1 MWQGDDGRSVA
12 DRYALEAVLHGR
24 GLGVIWRARDLDTG
38 RPVALKQLRPPGW
51 LPADELPTLA
61 ATIRREV
68 AVAAGVHHPAL
79 AYLYDMVLQHG
90 EPFLVME
97 LVDGV
102 TLHELVGR
110 HGLLPPRRVAQLG
123 IDVLGGLAALHQVGV
138 LHGAVSPG
146 CLLVTAAG
154 AARLVGVGTGAVR
167 LDQRALR
174 GGATTSSR
182 VLAPELRAGGPA
194 GPGVDVWAVGATLH
208 YAATG
213 SPPAGAT
220 GTGRAWVASEVAD
233 WLAQVLARLLAAEPA
248 ERPTAADAARM
259 LLAATPDHALP
270 QQAAGPAVVLS
281 PPAEQPALAGIPA
294 PATPPVGAGLAPPSG
309 MVAQPGIAGWNAGT
323 TSETGTDGRAAG
335 AGVLDTAPAGP
346 ATPPW
351 TGGADQATLLLGP
364 GERPEAWASQTG
376 LHGTPARGGPDGP
389 EVYAGDR
396 PGTRATRAAM
406 HRRAR
411 VPRVAELL
419 EDEDRPRTALAVA
432 LVAIFLAALA
442 VLVVVAGVR
451 VLAGLVAPEPQV
463 APPPATAPPPPTR
476 ARAAVTT
483 TPPST
488 ATTTT
493 VPLLRIDRQAESGIL
508 GGGARTMRCDRCSG
522 DDRVGFIGHGGTLTF
537 TGLKAPRL
545 GPYSLSIYYAT
556 DERRDAFLSINGGQ
570 GQPLSFRDTG
580 GFDRV
585 RRVTIPITL
594 RAGENTLTFFNPA
607 GFAPDIDR
615 IRIRPV

>member
-12 DRYALEAVLHGR
+12 DRYALETVLHGR

-38 RPVALKQLRPPGW
+38 RPVALKQLRKPDW
-51 LPADELPTLA
+51 LPAEELPRLA
-61 ATIRREV
+61 ATIRHEV

-79 AYLYDMVLQHG
+79 ARVCDMVLQQG

-110 HGLLPPRRVAQLG
+110 HGPLPPRRVAQLG
-123 IDVLGGLAALHQVGV
+123 VDALGGLAALHQVGV
-138 LHGAVSPG
+138 VHGAVSPG

-154 AARLVGVGTGAVR
+154 AARLVGAGTGAVR
-167 LDQRALR
+167 LDPRALR

-194 GPGVDVWAVGATLH
+194 GPAVDVWAVGATLH

-213 SPPAGAT
+213 SPPAVEA
-220 GTGRAWVASEVAD
+220 GTGQAWVAPEVAD
-233 WLAQVLARLLAAEPA
+233 WLARVLARLLAADA
-248 ERPTAADAARM
+248 AVRPTAADAARM
-259 LLAATPDHALP
+259 LLAATAEHVPEP
-270 QQAAGPAVVLS
+270 PTAGPAAAPTPSV
-281 PPAEQPALAGIPA
+281 EQPAFAGVPA
-294 PATPPVGAGLAPPSG
+294 PAATQPLGAGLATPPGAAAPSG
-309 MVAQPGIAGWNAGT
+309 VPGWSAASTQEGSA
-323 TSETGTDGRAAG
+323 GRAAG
-335 AGVLDTAPAGP
+335 AGVVDAAPAGP
-346 ATPPW
+346 AAAPW
-351 TGGADQATLLLGP
+351 TGGADTLLLGP
-364 GERPEAWASQTG
+364 GEQADPRADRPA
-376 LHGTPARGGPDGP
+376 GGPEGAR
-389 EVYAGDR
+389 AGAD
-396 PGTRATRAAM
+396 PVVVHGTRASRAAA
-406 HRRAR
+406 HRRARQR

-451 VLAGLVAPEPQV
+451 VLAGLAAPEPQ
-463 APPPATAPPPPTR
+463 AARPPATAPPPPTR
-476 ARAAVTT
+476 AKAAVTTT

-493 VPLLRIDRQAESGIL
+493 VPLFRVDRQAESAIL
-508 GGGARTMRCDRCSG
+508 GGGARTMPCDRCSG

-537 TGLKAPRL
+537 PGLKAPQL
-545 GPYSLSIYYAT
+545 GTYNLSIYYGT

-580 GFDRV
+580 GFDRI

-594 RAGENTLTFFNPA
+594 RAGDNTLTFFNPA

-615 IRIRPV
+615 IRIRRT

>member
-38 RPVALKQLRPPGW
+38 RPVALKQLRPPDW
-51 LPADELPTLA
+51 LPADELPALA
-61 ATIRREV
+61 ATIRREA
-68 AVAAGVHHPAL
+68 AVVAGVHHPAL

-102 TLHELVGR
+102 TMHELVGR
-110 HGLLPPRRVAQLG
+110 HGPQPPRRVAQLG
-123 IDVLGGLAALHQVGV
+123 VDVLGGLAALHQVGV

-167 LDQRALR
+167 LDPRALR

-182 VLAPELRAGGPA
+182 VIAPELRAGGPA
-194 GPGVDVWAVGATLH
+194 GPWVDVWAVGATLH

-213 SPPAGAT
+213 SPPAVEG
-220 GTGRAWVASEVAD
+220 GTGQAWVAPEVVD
-233 WLAQVLARLLAAEPA
+233 WLARVLARMLAADQA

-259 LLAATPDHALP
+259 LLGGTSDHAP
-270 QQAAGPAVVLS
+270 PHQAASPAVVLS

-294 PATPPVGAGLAPPSG
+294 SAANPPVGAGPAPPSG
-309 MVAQPGIAGWNAGT
+309 MVAQPGGWSSGS
-323 TSETGTDGRAAG
+323 TSETATAGRAAAG
-335 AGVLDTAPAGP
+335 AGVLDTASAGP

-351 TGGADQATLLLGP
+351 TGAADQATLLLGP
-364 GERPEAWASQTG
+364 GERAGPWAEGTTGAAADGLPDPPETSPSG
-376 LHGTPARGGPDGP
+376 
-389 EVYAGDR
+389 R
-396 PGTRATRAAM
+396 PGTRAAM
-406 HRRAR
+406 HRRARPR

-419 EDEDRPRTALAVA
+419 EDEDRSRTALAVA

-442 VLVVVAGVR
+442 ILLVVAGVR
-451 VLAGLVAPEPQV
+451 VLAGLAAPEPQ
-463 APPPATAPPPPTR
+463 AARPPATAPPPPTR
-476 ARAAVTT
+476 AKAAVTT

-493 VPLLRIDRQAESGIL
+493 IPLLRIDRQAESGIL
-508 GGGARTMRCDRCSG
+508 GGGARTMGCDRCSG
-522 DDRVGFIGHGGTLTF
+522 DDRVGFIGNGGTLTF

-545 GPYSLSIYYAT
+545 GSYNLSIYYAT

-594 RAGENTLTFFNPA
+594 RAGENSITFFNPA

-615 IRIRPV
+615 IRLRPA

>member
-12 DRYALEAVLHGR
+12 DRYALETVLHGR

-38 RPVALKQLRPPGW
+38 RPVALKQLRPPDW
-51 LPADELPTLA
+51 LPAEELPRLA
-61 ATIRREV
+61 ATIRHEV

-79 AYLYDMVLQHG
+79 AYLYDMVMQHG

-97 LVDGV
+97 LVDGT

-110 HGLLPPRRVAQLG
+110 HGPLPPRRVAQLG
-123 IDVLGGLAALHQVGV
+123 ADALGALAALHQVGV

-146 CLLVTAAG
+146 SVLVTAAG

-167 LDQRALR
+167 LDPRALR

-194 GPGVDVWAVGATLH
+194 GPGVDVWAAGATLH

-213 SPPAGAT
+213 SPPT
-220 GTGRAWVASEVAD
+220 GDLRTGQAWVAPEVAD
-233 WLAQVLARLLAAEPA
+233 WLALVLARLLAADAA

-259 LLAATPDHALP
+259 LLGAAPDHA
-270 QQAAGPAVVLS
+270 QAPEAGAVS
-281 PPAEQPALAGIPA
+281 APAEQPASAGIPA
-294 PATPPVGAGLAPPSG
+294 PAATQALAAGVAPTPAT
-309 MVAQPGIAGWNAGT
+309 QPGTAGWGAAAT
-323 TSETGTDGRAAG
+323 PETGTAGRAAG
-335 AGVLDTAPAGP
+335 SAVLDAAPAS
-346 ATPPW
+346 PPW
-351 TGGADQATLLLGP
+351 PGGADQATMLLGP
-364 GERPEAWASQTG
+364 DERADARQPPEAVVPAPPAAGPAG
-376 LHGTPARGGPDGP
+376 LEPYPG
-389 EVYAGDR
+389 AG
-396 PGTRATRAAM
+396 RATRASRAAA
-406 HRRAR
+406 HRRARPR

-442 VLVVVAGVR
+442 LLVVVAGVR
-451 VLAGLVAPEPQV
+451 VLAGLAAPEPQAV
-463 APPPATAPPPPTR
+463 RPPATAAPPPTR
-476 ARAAVTT
+476 AKAAVTTT

-493 VPLLRIDRQAESGIL
+493 VPLLRIDRQAESAIL
-508 GGGARTMRCDRCSG
+508 AGGARPMACDRCSG
-522 DDRVGFIGHGGTLTF
+522 DNRVGFIGGGGTLTF
-537 TGLKAPRL
+537 TGLKAPQL
-545 GPYSLSIYYAT
+545 GQYSLSIYYGT
-556 DERRDAFLSINGGQ
+556 DERRDAFLSINSGQ

-580 GFDRV
+580 GFDRI

-615 IRIRPV
+615 IRIRPA

>member
-12 DRYALEAVLHGR
+12 DRYALETMLHGR

-38 RPVALKQLRPPGW
+38 RPVALKQLRPPDW
-51 LPADELPTLA
+51 LPAEELPRLA
-61 ATIRREV
+61 ATIRNEV

-79 AYLYDMVLQHG
+79 AYLYDMVLQHR

-110 HGLLPPRRVAQLG
+110 HGPLPPRRVAQLG
-123 IDVLGGLAALHQVGV
+123 IDVLGALAALHQVGV

-146 CLLVTAAG
+146 CLLVTTAG

-167 LDQRALR
+167 LDPRALR

-182 VLAPELRAGGPA
+182 VLAPELRTGGPA

-213 SPPAGAT
+213 SPPAGDV
-220 GTGRAWVASEVAD
+220 GTGQAWVAPEVAD
-233 WLAQVLARLLAAEPA
+233 WLAQALARLLAADPS

-259 LLAATPDHALP
+259 LLAAAPDHAPP
-270 QQAAGPAVVLS
+270 QQTAGAAAVLS
-281 PPAEQPALAGIPA
+281 PSAEQPALAGVPA
-294 PATPPVGAGLAPPSG
+294 PAATQPLGAGVAPPSG
-309 MVAQPGIAGWNAGT
+309 MAAQPGMAGWSAGT
-323 TSETGTDGRAAG
+323 TPDPGTTDRAAG
-335 AGVLDTAPAGP
+335 AGVLGTAPAAP
-346 ATPPW
+346 ATAPW
-351 TGGADQATLLLGP
+351 TSGADQATLLLGP
-364 GERPEAWASQTG
+364 GGQADAWAGRTDLQRQPG
-376 LHGTPARGGPDGP
+376 EGGPEPGG
-389 EVYAGDR
+389 VH
-396 PGTRATRAAM
+396 GTRASRAAV
-406 HRRAR
+406 HRRARPR

-442 VLVVVAGVR
+442 LLVVVAGVR
-451 VLAGLVAPEPQV
+451 VLAGLAAPEPQ
-463 APPPATAPPPPTR
+463 AARPPATAAPPPTR
-476 ARAAVTT
+476 AKAAVTTT

-493 VPLLRIDRQAESGIL
+493 IPLLRIDRQAESGIL
-508 GGGARTMRCDRCSG
+508 GGGARTMPCDRCSG
-522 DDRVGFIGHGGTLTF
+522 DDRVGFIGNGGTLTF
-537 TGLKAPRL
+537 TGLKAPQL
-545 GPYSLSIYYAT
+545 GSYSLSIYYGT

-570 GQPLSFRDTG
+570 GQPLAFRDTG
-580 GFDRV
+580 GFDRI

-594 RAGENTLTFFNPA
+594 RAGDNTLSFSNPA

-615 IRIRPV
+615 IRLRPA

>member
-38 RPVALKQLRPPGW
+38 RPVALKQLRPPDW
-51 LPADELPTLA
+51 LPADELPALA
-61 ATIRREV
+61 ATIRREA
-68 AVAAGVHHPAL
+68 AVVAGVHHPAL

-102 TLHELVGR
+102 TMHELVGR
-110 HGLLPPRRVAQLG
+110 HGPLPPRRVAQLG
-123 IDVLGGLAALHQVGV
+123 VDVLGGLAALHQVGV

-182 VLAPELRAGGPA
+182 VIAPELRAGGPA

-213 SPPAGAT
+213 SPPAVEG
-220 GTGRAWVASEVAD
+220 GTGRAWVAPEVAD
-233 WLAQVLARLLAAEPA
+233 WLAQVLARMLAADQA

-259 LLAATPDHALP
+259 LLGATSDHTP
-270 QQAAGPAVVLS
+270 PHQAASPAVVLS
-281 PPAEQPALAGIPA
+281 PSAEQPALAGIPTPEA
-294 PATPPVGAGLAPPSG
+294 NPPVGAGLAPTSG
-309 MVAQPGIAGWNAGT
+309 MVARPGTGGWNSGS
-323 TSETGTDGRAAG
+323 TSETGTAGHAAAG
-335 AGVLDTAPAGP
+335 AGVLDTASAGP

-351 TGGADQATLLLGP
+351 TGAADQATLLLGP
-364 GERPEAWASQTG
+364 GERADPWAEGTGATTADGRPDRLEASPSG
-376 LHGTPARGGPDGP
+376 
-389 EVYAGDR
+389 R
-396 PGTRATRAAM
+396 PGTRAARHQRA
-406 HRRAR
+406 RPR

-419 EDEDRPRTALAVA
+419 EDEDRSRTALAVA

-442 VLVVVAGVR
+442 VLLVVAGVR
-451 VLAGLVAPEPQV
+451 VLAGLAAPEPQ
-463 APPPATAPPPPTR
+463 AARPPATAPPPPTR
-476 ARAAVTT
+476 AKAAVTT

-493 VPLLRIDRQAESGIL
+493 IPLLRIDRQAESGIL
-508 GGGARTMRCDRCSG
+508 GGGARTMECDRCSG
-522 DDRVGFIGHGGTLTF
+522 NDRVGFIGNGGTLTF
-537 TGLKAPRL
+537 AGLKAPRL
-545 GPYSLSIYYAT
+545 GSYSLSIYYAT
-556 DERRDAFLSINGGQ
+556 AERRDAFLSINGGQ

-594 RAGENTLTFFNPA
+594 RAGENSITFFNPA

-615 IRIRPV
+615 IRLRPA